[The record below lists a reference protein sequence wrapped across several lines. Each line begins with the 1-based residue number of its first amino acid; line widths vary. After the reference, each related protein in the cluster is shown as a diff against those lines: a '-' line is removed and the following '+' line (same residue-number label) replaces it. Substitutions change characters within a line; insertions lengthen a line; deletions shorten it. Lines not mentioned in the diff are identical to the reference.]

1 MAVSLNDAAKQLG
14 VSRTFLRA
22 ITDAHGP
29 TSNPHFPEQ
38 TIRQLAKGIQRDTE
52 KFLEER
58 RSSCPCAREC
68 QLDEMMRIT

>member
-22 ITDAHGP
+22 ITGAHGP

-38 TIRQLAKGIQRDTE
+38 TIRQLAEGIKRDTE

-58 RSSCPCAREC
+58 RDHAALRDAE
-68 QLDEMMRIT
+68 LDEMSQSA